1 MAKKPQEIVRY
12 TCLACARANDFI
24 PTSRRLCA
32 YHDPGQK
39 KRKANLELETRVEER
54 RLAALEAIHDER
66 LGLHREADDV
76 RSVASESRTVTTAKA
91 KCSKAAAAGTRP
103 ITQYLAPA

>member
-39 KRKANLELETRVEER
+39 KRKANLEFETRVEER
-54 RLAALEAIHDER
+54 RLAALEAIRDER
-66 LGLHREADDV
+66 LHREAEEA
-76 RSVASESRTVTTAKA
+76 RSVASEASHTVTTANA
-91 KCSKAAAAGTRP
+91 KAAAGTRP
-103 ITQYLAPA
+103 ISSYLTHSSHRP

>member
-66 LGLHREADDV
+66 LHREADDV

-91 KCSKAAAAGTRP
+91 KCSKAAAGTRP
-103 ITQYLAPA
+103 IMHYLAPA

>member
-24 PTSRRLCA
+24 PTTRRLCA

-39 KRKANLELETRVEER
+39 KRKANLEFEIQAEKR
-54 RLAALEAIHDER
+54 RTAALEAIRDER
-66 LGLHREADDV
+66 LHHEADEA

-91 KCSKAAAAGTRP
+91 KRSKAAAGTRP
-103 ITQYLAPA
+103 ITQYLAPG